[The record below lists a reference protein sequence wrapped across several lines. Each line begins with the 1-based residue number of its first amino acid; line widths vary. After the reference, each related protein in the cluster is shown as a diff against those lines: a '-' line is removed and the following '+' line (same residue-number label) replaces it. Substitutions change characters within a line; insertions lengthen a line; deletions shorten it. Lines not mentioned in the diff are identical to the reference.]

1 MKKRI
6 FCTLMAVLMLFSTL
20 SISVFADGETNI
32 QINDETA
39 LVAFAASVNNG
50 TYDCKDVELGY
61 DINALPESWE
71 GIGNADHPFSGKF
84 DGNGHCVTEAVSKA
98 LFGNIDVA
106 NAQIEGFYIGT
117 KPAASECTHNRRD
130 FAPATNKTHYV
141 VCTECKMVTL
151 IQACTFG
158 DGSDCYWCG
167 NKKPTQNPEN
177 PEKPEVPENPEKPEV
192 PSVPSTPITPAI
204 PNKPTT
210 PETPNKPNVDKS
222 TLKFNFDIACLRRQ
236 VFTIKAEKN
245 EGGKVS
251 NFGKT
256 GKSTVKWGC
265 SKTYTITPNDGYV
278 VADVLVDGVSVGA
291 VEKYTFKKVTEN
303 HKIKVV
309 FEIAE

>member
-6 FCTLMAVLMLFSTL
+6 FCTLMAVLMIFSTL
-20 SISVFADGETNI
+20 SISVFADEEKHI
-32 QINDETA
+32 QINNEAA
-39 LVAFAASVNNG
+39 LVAFAASVKNG
-50 TYDCKDVELGY
+50 TYDGKEVVELGY
-61 DINALPESWE
+61 DINALPENWE

-98 LFGNIDVA
+98 LFGNIDA
-106 NAQIEGFYIGT
+106 EKAKIEGFYIGINPT
-117 KPAASECTHNRRD
+117 VPECTHNKRD

-141 VCTECKMVTL
+141 VCKDCKMVTL
-151 IQACTFG
+151 VQYCTLG
-158 DGSDCYWCG
+158 DASDCWCG
-167 NKKPTQNPEN
+167 NKKPTQNPE
-177 PEKPEVPENPEKPEV
+177 VPENPEKP
-192 PSVPSTPITPAI
+192 S
-204 PNKPTT
+204 
-210 PETPNKPNVDKS
+210 KPNVDKS

-303 HKIKVV
+303 HKIEVI